1 MAAIVRQG
9 EVATVP
15 LHKNVLEMKQ
25 HTVLGKILSQPKMTK
40 SLINLCI
47 NIALETK
54 SIERP
59 NELISVHVEL
69 SLNRNQIF
77 IITPNKERN
86 TSRLSTKRVD
96 GHLSPVSWASPGDK
110 VKNKPIEHISNRFTV
125 TPTNGSAYAEKEMLK
140 QTILA
145 QEATF
150 RKQVYELHRLYKVQ
164 KDLMALQCRGGES
177 KGYSKAISYSLPSG
191 GIRRVQQMGPPAG
204 HDTRK
209 PSGKFMKGKNIE
221 RSLNRVSMRHS
232 NSGSTKEMLL
242 QVPADADD
250 SDDDVVT
257 VWENPAKSLPRNSG
271 SVVGTNL
278 KLSIERTSP
287 MDKNWATGLQP
298 SGVSTVNALNKKVIG
313 SSSTMKKT
321 NFPSVGASSSKNQC
335 YSYGHK
341 LKDRSSGM
349 EWLTHKKTGVDS
361 STAHYQSSSSI
372 VNPGIFAAS
381 SSNAAPRSLW
391 QSSATDY
398 TTRRHYA
405 DAELPSAQNGRL
417 PTFQRYHRLHSSEIP
432 GGAQYQHPSP
442 FYDCPKDVNLN
453 NGPRDAT
460 ATLGQARGST
470 RILGFTI
477 SAATEKDS
485 HRPSTSST
493 THMGADSTPLS
504 KGVADLEMQFQN
516 KKDGTSVRNLI
527 DLNVALPFMDVTEMD
542 ARQSEGDSV
551 PEEPDGPSTAAA
563 KNLMVMHT
571 GEFQAGPPQG
581 EEAHLEALVGPM
593 FKMKRNTI
601 IRKSPVKSDCE
612 LDAPLMRWQAW
623 MGEAELET
631 VAKRRHFFDK
641 LVSTIEEKKHHE
653 AKLGTNEAARH
664 GAGASPSPK
673 GDIGSNAANNLK
685 RREVLTTKDPGVPAF
700 PDVPENRNTHRC
712 PEAGRIR
719 QARTPSCAQT
729 FNRGSW
735 RSTRGDHG
743 PDSASMATPEQQMHQ
758 GLLFTAKRAGSAVDD
773 MSSVKQGGAREAPT
787 VAQP

>member
-1 MAAIVRQG
+1 M
-9 EVATVP
+9 E
-15 LHKNVLEMKQ
+15 
-25 HTVLGKILSQPKMTK
+25 
-40 SLINLCI
+40 
-47 NIALETK
+47 
-54 SIERP
+54 
-59 NELISVHVEL
+59 
-69 SLNRNQIF
+69 
-77 IITPNKERN
+77 
-86 TSRLSTKRVD
+86 
-96 GHLSPVSWASPGDK
+96 
-110 VKNKPIEHISNRFTV
+110 NKPIEHLSNSFTI
-125 TPTNGSAYAEKEMLK
+125 TPTNGSAYADKEMLK
-140 QTILA
+140 QNILA

-177 KGYSKAISYSLPSG
+177 KGYSQAISYSLPSG

-204 HDTRK
+204 HDVRK

-335 YSYGHK
+335 YSYDHK

-361 STAHYQSSSSI
+361 STVHYQSSSSI
-372 VNPGIFAAS
+372 INPGIFVAS

-398 TTRRHYA
+398 MTRRHYA

-432 GGAQYQHPSP
+432 GGAQYRHPSP
-442 FYDCPKDVNLN
+442 FYDCPRNVNLN

-460 ATLGQARGST
+460 ATLGQASENASKEISWDRKKLQNSTKKITMKKSQVSPTRENGHSQISPGSMGCSGGST

-485 HRPSTSST
+485 QRSSTSST
-493 THMGADSTPLS
+493 THMGADSTPSS
-504 KGVADLEMQFQN
+504 KGVADMEMQFQN

-542 ARQSEGDSV
+542 ARQSKGDTV
-551 PEEPDGPSTAAA
+551 PQEPDGPSNEALVITAAA

-571 GEFQAGPPQG
+571 DEFQAGPPQG
-581 EEAHLEALVGPM
+581 NILHWFAGLATSRE
-593 FKMKRNTI
+593 
-601 IRKSPVKSDCE
+601 S
-612 LDAPLMRWQAW
+612 
-623 MGEAELET
+623 T
-631 VAKRRHFFDK
+631 VVYSSEMNNIDTTLK
-641 LVSTIEEKKHHE
+641 L
-653 AKLGTNEAARH
+653 
-664 GAGASPSPK
+664 
-673 GDIGSNAANNLK
+673 
-685 RREVLTTKDPGVPAF
+685 
-700 PDVPENRNTHRC
+700 
-712 PEAGRIR
+712 
-719 QARTPSCAQT
+719 
-729 FNRGSW
+729 
-735 RSTRGDHG
+735 
-743 PDSASMATPEQQMHQ
+743 
-758 GLLFTAKRAGSAVDD
+758 
-773 MSSVKQGGAREAPT
+773 
-787 VAQP
+787 